1 MLLIFDRRGSRWG
14 EFRDVA
20 WGESSGETATRAGGE
35 GATRENVFLLVICQD
50 DSFRRRQAARARA
63 SPIADTGRPA
73 QK

>member
-35 GATRENVFLLVICQD
+35 GETRENVFLLVL
-50 DSFRRRQAARARA
+50 
-63 SPIADTGRPA
+63 
-73 QK
+73 

>member
-35 GATRENVFLLVICQD
+35 GATREKLKWIRISRKIIMEILD
-50 DSFRRRQAARARA
+50 DNAQQVPKRSEH
-63 SPIADTGRPA
+63 PA
-73 QK
+73 T